1 MVVDASLAVV
11 QAQAVQAAAE
21 QVQQAAALQRLE
33 LLTQAAAAVVG
44 SVVLAHKLA
53 EMVDRELSLS
63 LIQILSQR

>member
-1 MVVDASLAVV
+1 MVDASLAVV
-11 QAQAVQAAAE
+11 QAQAVQAAAV
-21 QVQQAAALQRLE
+21 QVQQAAELQRLE
-33 LLTQAAAAVVG
+33 LLTQAAVAAVG